1 MPSGLGERKINREN
15 RAFAG
20 DGGNLNIAILSGQDF
35 AGKIQTDADAAF
47 ILYLTGAVEAL
58 EYFRKFLLVYADA
71 GIRDID
77 PCKQLIGVN
86 GDSNAAG
93 GGIFDGIVQKIAD
106 RFACPLQ
113 IKADR
118 GMASQTVK
126 ESPLA
131 VAAGMYCS

>member
-93 GGIFDGIVQKIAD
+93 GGIFRRQS
-106 RFACPLQ
+106 R
-113 IKADR
+113 KAPWLWR
-118 GMASQTVK
+118 QVCTAP
-126 ESPLA
+126 E
-131 VAAGMYCS
+131 AGKAWA